1 MYGLFSSCEIG
12 TLVLQIPFSN
22 ETSLTTLDRNKF
34 WVRIV
39 CHGSPGHG
47 SRFLENTAAEKA
59 ARVINRLHQFREE
72 QRLKLES
79 NSRLTLGDV
88 TTVNVTMMEG
98 GVQVE
103 LYNFGIDV
111 HIV

>member
-1 MYGLFSSCEIG
+1 MKLGRLFCRFHFPMKLCEG
-12 TLVLQIPFSN
+12 
-22 ETSLTTLDRNKF
+22 SLTTLDRNKF

-103 LYNFGIDV
+103 LYKFGIDV